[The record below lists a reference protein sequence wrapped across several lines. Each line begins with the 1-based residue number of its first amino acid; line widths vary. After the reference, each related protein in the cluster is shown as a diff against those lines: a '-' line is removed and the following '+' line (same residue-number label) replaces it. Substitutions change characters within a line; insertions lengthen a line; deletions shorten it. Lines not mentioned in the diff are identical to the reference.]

1 MGNAFILSLIGKTK
15 IEKNIFNF
23 IEQNLDELTDS
34 QEKKDIFYLI
44 NDLLN
49 IAYSFNYQRK
59 KNIKKI
65 VFSGSSNSGK
75 TTLVKKLLN
84 KDNEN
89 RNINFYELLGENND
103 MILIDIPSNL
113 DCIFTNNYIKKIEK
127 HSLVNFIV
135 LDCQNDEIENNWN
148 NFILKRNWTEK
159 NFKNLL
165 NNLIKE
171 EIKKENYYFINK
183 TDQID
188 LSFLSDIK
196 TKNLISFLKSF
207 SKYYELNIE

>member
-1 MGNAFILSLIGKTK
+1 MYKFERIESIQFKTELKIKLENPFCVDKKIISFDYNPIINLIKTNLGISSDGFNISNIYNIFRFLTEQLFISISNELNFQFCIINVGQDQLVPILTNAFILSLIGKTK

-49 IAYSFNYQRK
+49 LAYSFNYERK

-84 KDNEN
+84 IDNEN
-89 RNINFYELLGENND
+89 RNINFYE
-103 MILIDIPSNL
+103 
-113 DCIFTNNYIKKIEK
+113 
-127 HSLVNFIV
+127 
-135 LDCQNDEIENNWN
+135 
-148 NFILKRNWTEK
+148 
-159 NFKNLL
+159 
-165 NNLIKE
+165 
-171 EIKKENYYFINK
+171 
-183 TDQID
+183 
-188 LSFLSDIK
+188 
-196 TKNLISFLKSF
+196 
-207 SKYYELNIE
+207 